1 MGSAIAADGSMEMQC
16 QSCHGNM
23 SAVGSSSR
31 VGWIMEPNCQGC
43 HTGTAT
49 SNSGQI
55 RYTSV
60 FDTNGAPAR
69 AGESNLRHHAQHSAH
84 RAALLNLSLYR
95 FSIGHGGL
103 QCSACH
109 GSTHAEFPSSH
120 ANDNLRN
127 IAPARPRRRDG
138 PNAPPAIPTSPNT
151 VTGGPH
157 GMHPVG
163 QTWVSGHHGDLE
175 RSGHHAPNASSAT
188 APITGAPSCRGCWAP
203 AR

>member
-1 MGSAIAADGSMEMQC
+1 MEMQC

-23 SAVGSSSR
+23 SAVGSASR

-60 FDTNGAPAR
+60 FDTNGAMRVPTNQTFATTPNTPPTSAPA
-69 AGESNLRHHAQHSAH
+69 
-84 RAALLNLSLYR
+84 LNLSLYR
-95 FSIGHGGL
+95 FSVGHGGL

-120 ANDNLRN
+120 PNDNLRN
-127 IAPARPRRRDG
+127 IGLAGPCGRDVRMHRLPYQFAEHHHRRAARHAPGGPDLGERSPGALRTATG
-138 PNAPPAIPTSPNT
+138 PNAS
-151 VTGGPH
+151 
-157 GMHPVG
+157 
-163 QTWVSGHHGDLE
+163 L
-175 RSGHHAPNASSAT
+175 AT
-188 APITGAPSCRGCWAP
+188 APITAARSCRGCWPP
-203 AR
+203 ARSTVRPSSRAPS